1 MHPTRIWRGGRG
13 RLVFFLLFS
22 LFGAAPAAFAE
33 TNVFQDA
40 GKRLALVIG
49 AADYKSVQALK
60 NPVNDARLIAA
71 ALRGLRF
78 EVIAVE
84 DPTREKLTAARQDFI
99 TRLEGTD
106 IAVLYYAGHAIQ
118 IDNANFLVPTD
129 AALRSLDD
137 VPTMLV
143 DIAGIINEMDNRAK
157 TKIVVLDACRDN
169 PFAEAL
175 AHRPGDRKLGRG
187 LAAIREP
194 EKLEKPP
201 GEGFNTYGS
210 IIAFAAAPGTT
221 ATDGTGANSPYTAA
235 LTVQLAKPGVEV
247 GQMFR
252 AAAANVVRETGG
264 KQQPEYLVRLTD
276 EVFFSRPQPSD
287 CDYFAIAPYNQVG
300 IPGVEFDAIKP
311 ARAIAAC
318 EEALASEPNHPRFLH
333 NLGRAFDAAA
343 DYGKAVGYYRKSA
356 DLGYVPA
363 FSTLGVM
370 YINGQGTKQDFA
382 EGVRLLR
389 YAAGLGYRL
398 AKVALRN
405 QDFTVLFKQ
414 GEFKALQSALK
425 KAGFYKGAV
434 DGAFGSGSKAALETF
449 QKAEGLSMNGG
460 TLETLDRLSLLG
472 IIPNYDLN

>member
-1 MHPTRIWRGGRG
+1 MKI
-13 RLVFFLLFS
+13 VAFFLFS
-22 LFGAAPAAFAE
+22 LLAAAPAASAE

-40 GKRLALVIG
+40 GERLALVIG
-49 AADYKSVQALK
+49 AADYENVQPLK
-60 NPVNDARLIAA
+60 NPVNDARLIAD
-71 ALRGLRF
+71 ALRDLRF

-84 DPTREKLTAARQDFI
+84 NPTREKLAAARRDFI
-99 TRLEGTD
+99 TLLEGTD

-118 IDNANFLVPTD
+118 IDNANYLVPTD

-137 VPTMLV
+137 VPVMLV
-143 DIAGIINEMDNRAK
+143 DLAGIVNEMDARAK

-175 AHRPGDRKLGRG
+175 VHRPGDRKVGRG
-187 LAAIREP
+187 LAEIRKP
-194 EKLEKPP
+194 ETVEKPE
-201 GEGFNTYGS
+201 GEGYNTYGS

-235 LTVQLAKPGVEV
+235 LAAQLAKPGVEV

-252 AAAANVVRETGG
+252 VAAANVVRETGG
-264 KQQPEYLVRLTD
+264 GQRPEYLVRLTD

-311 ARAIAAC
+311 ARAIVAC
-318 EEALASEPNHPRFLH
+318 EEALAAEPDHPRFLH
-333 NLGRAFDAAA
+333 NLGRAFDAAT
-343 DYGKAVGYYRKSA
+343 DYGKAVEYYRKSS
-356 DLGYVPA
+356 DRGYIPA

-370 YINGQGTKQDFA
+370 YINGQGTKQDFV
-382 EGVRLLR
+382 EGVRLLKH
-389 YAAGLGYRL
+389 AAGLGYRL
-398 AKVALRN
+398 SKVALRN

-414 GEFKALQSALK
+414 NEFKALQAALRD
-425 KAGFYKGAV
+425 AGFYKGPI
-434 DGAFGSGSKAALETF
+434 DGDFGNGSKAALEAF
-449 QKAEGLSMNGG
+449 QKAEGFSLNGG

-472 IIPNYDLN
+472 TIPHYDLN